1 MAIISWDEGH
11 GTGDDVGADGF
22 VNEEK
27 VIREYAP
34 IVIAELER
42 HGHTCINCTPPSNT
56 SMTVNQ
62 SLAYRTLHSNN
73 SGSILHLCFH
83 VNAYDDVSAHG
94 AEIEYASSTGAKYA
108 TSVLTEIC
116 KLGFT
121 NRGIKNPRLWM
132 TYQLSA
138 VSILIEPFFCTNS
151 NDCNLYNKTTLGLAI
166 AKGILNIIGGTITVS
181 PVVKPVAFSTVN
193 YCLQFQKWFNLITQT
208 SDKLIEDGFYGVKTQ
223 AKYDAMGTYIKK

>member
-11 GTGDDVGADGF
+11 GTGQDRGAEGF
-22 VNEEK
+22 LNEEK

-34 IVIAELER
+34 ICIAELQR
-42 HGHTCINCTPPSNT
+42 HGHTLINCTPPNT
-56 SMTVNQ
+56 NMTVNQ
-62 SLAYRTLHSNN
+62 SLAYRSEHANA
-73 SGSILHLCFH
+73 SGSQLHLCFH
-83 VNAYDDVSAHG
+83 VDAYDDASAHG
-94 AEIEYASSTGAKYA
+94 AEIEYASLAGAKYA
-108 TSVLTEIC
+108 TSVLTEIH

-121 NRGIKNPRLWM
+121 DRGIKNPRLWM
-132 TYQLSA
+132 TYQPSA

-166 AKGILNIIGGTITVS
+166 AKGILNIIGGTVTVS

-193 YCLQFQKWFNLITQT
+193 YCLQFQIWFNKITQT